1 MIFHNND
8 LLLRIAA
15 IAGILGTS
23 TYKLHELKYFYD
35 LSAPVHSAFVV

>member
-23 TYKLHELKYFYD
+23 INKLLKLKDFYD
-35 LSAPVHSAFVV
+35 LYALLIRIS